1 MVQVSQGRSYMRI
14 DEVTGMSL
22 TEENIQQLIN
32 SVNQRGIYGPAVAR
46 AMADIN
52 RKNPALSSSE
62 TFQAA
67 LEQVAAEAE
76 VEPKDIEN
84 NMKSARRPTVV
95 PRAPKAVTVRRNARA
110 DDTNTGSLF
119 KDIGAA
125 ARNVR
130 NTFSTG
136 AQAGLAIFR
145 ALDRR

>member
-1 MVQVSQGRSYMRI
+1 MRI
-14 DEVTGMSL
+14 DEVTCMSL

-52 RKNPALSSSE
+52 RKNPTLSSSE

-76 VEPKDIEN
+76 VEPQDIEN
-84 NMKSARRPTVV
+84 NMKTARRPAAI
-95 PRAPKAVTVRRNARA
+95 PRAPKAVAARS
-110 DDTNTGSLF
+110 DDTNTGSLI

-125 ARNVR
+125 ARNMR

-136 AQAGLAIFR
+136 AQAGQAIFR